1 MQNINPLEKVYPSYP
16 TFTWKRRYNATRIAL
31 DSPERLGGYMRA
43 IAMMAAES
51 EPIGTVLSAPRGMT
65 TDWRMSRHRILL
77 LPGSFNPLT
86 WAHIGIA
93 VDAWLA
99 MNPIGGARPVTY
111 YLWSGAISTIAKERV
126 ERATWADRL
135 AQLVTLSRASV
146 HHSGVVLFNKGL
158 YLHQARALR
167 RMVHPQSELVIVVG
181 FDKILQIFDAGF
193 YEDRDAALHEL
204 FSLARILVAPRDSAG
219 KEELRALLDQ
229 PENRTFADHVQ
240 ILESG
245 PAPLSSTQIRALAAN
260 SPSPD
265 GLWTLAPPEACAL
278 IRETGAYGEYPP
290 GALDLYLLRQ
300 RWLQTLGGLPIGALR
315 ALPPI
320 SDLIQR
326 AAAQNANGAAL
337 QAALA
342 ENRWA
347 SDPKRAIADLRAL
360 GLFRRA
366 RGRQDTQNSQDSQD
380 SQDSG
385 G

>member
-1 MQNINPLEKVYPSYP
+1 MQNINPLQEVFPSYP
-16 TFTWKRRYNATRIAL
+16 ALIWQRRYDAARIAL

-43 IAMMAAES
+43 IAMMSAQT
-51 EPIGTVLSAPRGMT
+51 EPVGTVLHAPKWMT
-65 TDWRMSRHRILL
+65 TDWRRSRHCILL
-77 LPGSFNPLT
+77 IPGSFNPLT
-86 WAHIGIA
+86 WAHSRIA
-93 VDAWLA
+93 IDAWLTT
-99 MNPIGGARPVTY
+99 NPTGSERPVTH

-135 AQLVTLSRASV
+135 AQLVTFSRASG
-146 HHSGVVLFNKGL
+146 HPSGVVLFNMGL
-158 YLHQARALR
+158 YLNQARALR
-167 RMVHPQSELVIVVG
+167 SMVHPESELVIVVG
-181 FDKILQIFDAGF
+181 FDKIRQIFDERF

-229 PENRTFADHVQ
+229 PENRPFAEHVQ

-245 PAPLSSTQIRALAAN
+245 QSPLSSTQIRALAASST
-260 SPSPD
+260 SPEW
-265 GLWTLAPPEACAL
+265 LWTLAPPEACAL

-290 GALDLYLLRQ
+290 GALDLYMLRQ
-300 RWLQTLGGLPIGALR
+300 QWLQMLGGLPIGALR

-326 AAAQNANGAAL
+326 AAAQNADGAAL

-342 ENRWA
+342 EGRGA
-347 SDPKRAIADLRAL
+347 SDPERAIADLRAL

-366 RGRQDTQNSQDSQD
+366 WGRQDA
-380 SQDSG
+380 QDSG